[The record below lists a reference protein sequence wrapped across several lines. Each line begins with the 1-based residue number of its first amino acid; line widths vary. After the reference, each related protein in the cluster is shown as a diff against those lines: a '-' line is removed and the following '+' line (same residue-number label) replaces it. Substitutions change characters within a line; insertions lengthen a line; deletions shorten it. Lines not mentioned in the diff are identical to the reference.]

1 MERWAGKVA
10 VITGAS
16 AGIGAAIA
24 RNLVKQGMIVAGFAR
39 RVEKIKEIADTL
51 ENSSGKLHPVEC
63 DITKE
68 EDVIA
73 AFVWVKNNLG
83 PIGVLVNSAGIT
95 KESSLIDGSL
105 EDWQSVFNVN
115 ILGLCLCTREA
126 VRMMRETAIEDA
138 VIIHVNS
145 LAGERVPFVPG
156 FSVYPASKRAVTG
169 LAQSLRHELAGTC
182 IRVTVNF
189 SVNLCCMISLSLSH
203 NCYNIILLS
212 TKRIKYEFYLHFCY
226 LQNISPGLIATDFM
240 ASYSTFS
247 AEAMAAMPT
256 LDPDDVATAVI
267 YVLSNPPHVL
277 VQDVVLRPLGESW

>member
-182 IRVTVNF
+182 IRVT
-189 SVNLCCMISLSLSH
+189 
-203 NCYNIILLS
+203 
-212 TKRIKYEFYLHFCY
+212 
-226 LQNISPGLIATDFM
+226 NISPGLIATDFM

>member
-145 LAGERVPFVPG
+145 LAGER
-156 FSVYPASKRAVTG
+156 
-169 LAQSLRHELAGTC
+169 
-182 IRVTVNF
+182 
-189 SVNLCCMISLSLSH
+189 
-203 NCYNIILLS
+203 
-212 TKRIKYEFYLHFCY
+212 
-226 LQNISPGLIATDFM
+226 NISPGLIATDFM